1 MGGNVFLQDVIR
13 DCNVQFSDSKT
24 HELPLHPNPLHLM
37 LIYFASFLLSK
48 SQCHP
53 KIDAIPFAGKS
64 SCFSFR

>member
-13 DCNVQFSDSKT
+13 DCKVQFSDSNM
-24 HELPLHPNPLHLM
+24 HELHPLHLM
-37 LIYFASFLLSK
+37 LIYFPSFLLSK

-53 KIDAIPFAGKS
+53 KFDAIPLAGKS